1 LPNIVENQIIKQTEN
16 ASEEENGGNLSQPME
31 AAEYVSVIDNEE
43 KEEGTVKIRIYKTY
57 IKAIGLWLSGL
68 VLLSLI
74 GKF

>member
-16 ASEEENGGNLSQPME
+16 ASEEENDGDLSQPME
-31 AAEYVSVIDNEE
+31 AAEYVSPIDNEE

-57 IKAIGLWLSGL
+57 IKAIGLWLSVL

-74 GKF
+74 GNF

>member
-1 LPNIVENQIIKQTEN
+1 MPNIVENQIIKQTEN